1 MIRPGIG
8 IRFVFKTRP
17 PQPDPPARPRPTCSR
32 AGCDRPTDW
41 LSPLCDEHAEQ
52 MRQAVIRGQQERDRR
67 RLTVDVLRQL
77 GAPRS
82 AIARRLRVCPATVR
96 EIERKIAR
104 DAERWAADQEAPVR
118 RARARQLLAAAAG
131 ILAALD
137 PIDPE
142 P

>member
-1 MIRPGIG
+1 MKGGIG
-8 IRFVFKTRP
+8 IRFVFKQRSAR
-17 PQPDPPARPRPTCSR
+17 PDPPARPRPACAR
-32 AGCDRPTDW
+32 AGCERPADW
-41 LSPLCDEHAEQ
+41 LRPLCVEHAEQ
-52 MRQAVIRGQQERDRR
+52 MRQAVIRGQQDRERR

-82 AIARRLRVCPATVR
+82 AIARRLGVCPATVR

-118 RARARQLLAAAAG
+118 RARARMLCAAAAG
-131 ILAALD
+131 ILAVLD